1 MIPELFFV
9 PESRVQSGC
18 SHQATE
24 RQDARTSCLPRSRFS
39 FGGGG
44 GGGRVACHPQN
55 GCEGDYRKSRQD
67 KMTSRQED
75 IENRRRVIF
84 DPDTAPLA
92 LAVNKSPAALDDL

>member
-1 MIPELFFV
+1 MFQS
-9 PESRVQSGC
+9 PESSPGPVTKPQGDET
-18 SHQATE
+18 TE
-24 RQDARTSCLPRSRFS
+24 QVVSLADVFLL
-39 FGGGG
+39 GGGG
-44 GGGRVACHPQN
+44 GGVAGQPQN

-67 KMTSRQED
+67 NITSRQED

>member
-9 PESRVQSGC
+9 PES
-18 SHQATE
+18 
-24 RQDARTSCLPRSRFS
+24 
-39 FGGGG
+39 
-44 GGGRVACHPQN
+44 
-55 GCEGDYRKSRQD
+55 CEGDYRTSRQD
-67 KMTSRQED
+67 NVTSRQED